1 MQKEDKKRQFLL
13 IFAKFGYFFKMS
25 AKKWIKPLHGGAKS
39 V

>member
-25 AKKWIKPLHGGAKS
+25 AKKMDKTIARGR
-39 V
+39 